1 VAAQPSRWEQ
11 FKGGEMAILCKYGGD
26 KESWIDWGM
35 EELSIAIT
43 APAKSDRKKS
53 ALGNV

>member
-1 VAAQPSRWEQ
+1 MARGNEGHMVIHL
-11 FKGGEMAILCKYGGD
+11 GE
-26 KESWIDWGM
+26 SM

-43 APAKSDRKKS
+43 APAKSDREKS